1 MQPSVRIKVS
11 LQENPQYPP
20 LIWLG
25 NFFIFWHIPQAAS
38 YHGVLPSYQGHY
50 KDMSWKRR
58 QKRKKGGIDP
68 WVIWDMSHW
77 LITPSRKYNGK
88 LGWPLQRTQP
98 LKVKMSH
105 FPLLLFRLSLLST
118 LFPGLHITVMDN
130 LVNQIFGQNA
140 TNVLW
145 RVNIFHFC
153 CFNDS
158 SFLDLVLSKM
168 KVIWR

>member
-1 MQPSVRIKVS
+1 MFS
-11 LQENPQYPP
+11 LNFDIPCQIRRLKQDFRKFLCIERGNKCIEMLLTDMIPTYIVFWRRKINQKYFCKKSQYPP

-98 LKVKMSH
+98 LKV
-105 FPLLLFRLSLLST
+105 
-118 LFPGLHITVMDN
+118 
-130 LVNQIFGQNA
+130 
-140 TNVLW
+140 
-145 RVNIFHFC
+145 
-153 CFNDS
+153 
-158 SFLDLVLSKM
+158 
-168 KVIWR
+168 